1 MAVSG
6 QAGGRTDT
14 RSQRPSDP
22 ASRKTRRNTFD
33 LPPPHNGK
41 VRVRKFFPHRST
53 YVSPICS
60 KMISHC
66 ISSYPAC
73 SLARSD
79 SNSAARAYARR
90 RSTLFLIQRSLKS
103 SNGQQS
109 ISTAQN
115 LNARSRRGRQ
125 IPLWWLPSNL
135 ISTLAILQRRTIPID
150 TAGTYGCRGI
160 LRVFKLWRLVCTAC
174 RRGRKEQ

>member
-1 MAVSG
+1 VDK
-6 QAGGRTDT
+6 QEDGRTDT
-14 RSQRPSDP
+14 RSQRPLILP
-22 ASRKTRRNTFD
+22 LRKTYRSTFD

-41 VRVRKFFPHRST
+41 VRVRKFFSHRST

-73 SLARSD
+73 SLARLE
-79 SNSAARAYARR
+79 SNSVASAYPRR
-90 RSTLFLIQRSLKS
+90 RSKLFLIQRSLKS

-135 ISTLAILQRRTIPID
+135 ISTLAILQHRTIPID

-174 RRGRKEQ
+174 RRGRKDQ